1 MAVVAGTMSTTF
13 PPKKNIM
20 NLVPLIV
27 FLGGF
32 VLSPMMANAYS
43 VENCVVTVGEDD
55 TDPNGWGYTHVLW
68 LGSSATDI
76 NTLGASVDGCMTWTI
91 AGGGLAVYDADDV
104 VDLAPLRHL
113 TAVLGADS
121 WGYSLLIGDNDE
133 LASLAGLGHLR
144 GALPGA
150 LAVVGNSKLT
160 DLDPLAGL
168 EGVGT
173 ANDGKSVYI
182 RLNAALASVRG
193 LGGIHGALDGAL
205 LMLDNYALGSLA
217 GLERVTG
224 ASSLTILGNAVM
236 CLSRGDRERLGE
248 VASLENVQGESLEW
262 RWSGSECAACP
273 TDVACDRNRDT
284 TAHCFSVA
292 GSVWGACPATPLG
305 YDACWV
311 CDSAPNNKRCLTPE
325 DAAGDLTRNPDDGA
339 CLPWGG
345 TGGTGGGG

>member
-1 MAVVAGTMSTTF
+1 MSTTF

-121 WGYSLLIGDNDE
+121 IGYSLTIGSNAE
-133 LASLAGLGHLR
+133 LASLAGLEHLR
-144 GALPGA
+144 GALPGG
-150 LAVVGNSKLT
+150 LYVSDNPKLT

-168 EGVGT
+168 EGVG
-173 ANDGKSVYI
+173 KSGSGWSVFIGY
-182 RLNAALASVRG
+182 NADLASVRG
-193 LGGIHGALDGAL
+193 LGGVHGALGGAL
-205 LMLDNYALGSLA
+205 FVGNNGALGSLA

-224 ASSLTILGNAVM
+224 ASSLNINGNTVL
-236 CLSRGDRERLGE
+236 CLSDEDRARLGD
-248 VASLENVQGESLEW
+248 VAAGSVQGAWFPSA
-262 RWSGSECAACP
+262 CAACP
-273 TDVACDRNRDT
+273 ADVACDGTGNGDK

-292 GSVWGACPATPLG
+292 GGDARACPATPLG

>member
-1 MAVVAGTMSTTF
+1 
-13 PPKKNIM
+13 M

-32 VLSPMMANAYS
+32 FLSPMMANAYD
-43 VENCVVTVGEDD
+43 VADCGVTVGAGD

-68 LGSSATDI
+68 LGSAADVAA
-76 NTLGASVDGCMTWTI
+76 LGARVAGCAAWTL
-91 AGGGLAVYDADDV
+91 AGGGLTVDGADNVD
-104 VDLAPLRHL
+104 DLAPLRHL

-325 DAAGDLTRNPDDGA
+325 DAASDLTRKPEDGT
-339 CLPWGG
+339 CVPWG
-345 TGGTGGGG
+345 